1 MYVYTYLSLYLRRE
15 EAILA
20 ILFTGLPITTTFA
33 DEWYIESLIS
43 MIISN
48 VLQPMDRQFICAK
61 ADYIIIMSCDNHS
74 LCANNTGKH

>member
-15 EAILA
+15 EAILV

-48 VLQPMDRQFICAK
+48 VLQLMDKQLFVLRP
-61 ADYIIIMSCDNHS
+61 II
-74 LCANNTGKH
+74 